1 MGLHWQFGVVQ
12 GASAVDN
19 TYSLAFIKTAVDG
32 DVGTSVRIARAGINP
47 KTELM
52 TGGQDRIFLV
62 TEPGSNEQLISY
74 SYNDTNISTAIFE
87 TDNIEGDISLNTH
100 NPRGTCFANNGSF
113 LYVIGLASPYLK
125 RYALSTPYDLSS
137 VAATTTADTSS
148 FASPQGIAF
157 KTDGSVMFLPESN
170 NADVKVVGLSTN
182 YDITSTFSTS
192 TVSLA
197 VTDDDGDTITA
208 LFGIRFNPDGTKV
221 FVCYK
226 SNDTPKVAEFSLS
239 TPFDLSTK
247 TFVTSLN
254 LGGRL
259 GNFDATTFASPAGLD
274 WNSDGSELYVAG
286 LHEDF
291 NDSSPKQSK
300 VAQLSG
306 TPGNVFTPKVV
317 SDMDIGSITFNTQFS
332 GNGQS
337 SASPLVYEALSALE
351 IEVSSTGLV
360 PGAGDITMA
369 IKTLTDD
376 GINFDN
382 LGHVS
387 YSWSIVNFADK
398 AGNFNFPTNWVGTTA
413 TSRVWD
419 TLRIDVPALGFEES
433 EHTIRVRCVIN
444 TQAFGDTFVDFVFP
458 IIFIEV

>member
-62 TEPGSNEQLISY
+62 TEPGSNEELISY
-74 SYNDTNISTAIFE
+74 SYNDTNISSLTFE
-87 TDNIEGDISLNTH
+87 EDNKDADISLNAH
-100 NPRGTCFANNGSF
+100 NPRGTCFANNGGL
-113 LYVIGLASPYLK
+113 LYVIGLNAPFLK
-125 RYALSTPYDLSS
+125 RYVLSAAYDLTS
-137 VAATTTADTSS
+137 VTSTTTRDTSAFS
-148 FASPQGIAF
+148 SPQGIAF
-157 KTDGSVMFLPESN
+157 KTDGSVMFLALST
-170 NADVKVVGLSTN
+170 NADVAVVGLSNN

-208 LFGIRFNPDGTKV
+208 LFGIRFNPDGTKL

-226 SNDTPKVAEFSLS
+226 SNNLPKVAEFSLS

-259 GNFDATTFASPAGLD
+259 GNFDATTFTSPAGLD

-286 LHEDF
+286 IDEDF

-317 SDMDIGSITFNTQFS
+317 SDMDVGSIGLNAQFS

-337 SASPLVYEALSALE
+337 SASPIIYEAQSALE

-360 PGAGDITMA
+360 PGAGDITME

-387 YSWSIVNFADK
+387 YSWSIVNFTDK

-433 EHTIRVRCVIN
+433 ENTIRVRCVIN
-444 TQAFGDTFVDFVFP
+444 TQAFGDTFVDFLFSIMFV
-458 IIFIEV
+458 EV

>member
-52 TGGQDRIFLV
+52 TSQYSIFLV
-62 TEPGSNEQLISY
+62 TEPGSNEQLIAY
-74 SYNDTNISTAIFE
+74 AHDDNDISTAVFA
-87 TDNIEGDISLNTH
+87 TDNIESDISLNAH
-100 NPRGTCFANNGSF
+100 NPRGTCFANNGGL
-113 LYVIGLASPYLK
+113 LYVIGLNTPFLK
-125 RYALSTPYDLSS
+125 RYVLSTAYDLSS
-137 VAATTTADTSS
+137 VSSTTTRDTSAFS
-148 FASPQGIAF
+148 SPQGIAF
-157 KTDGSVMFLPESN
+157 KTDGSVMFLALST
-170 NADVKVVGLSTN
+170 NADVAVVGLSNN

-208 LFGIRFNPDGTKV
+208 LTGIRFNPDGTKV

-226 SNDTPKVAEFSLS
+226 SNNLPKVAEFSLS

-254 LGGRL
+254 LSNRL
-259 GNFDATTFASPAGLD
+259 GNFDATTFTAPAGLD

-286 LHEDF
+286 IHEDF

-300 VAQLSG
+300 VVQLLG
-306 TPGNVFTPKVV
+306 TPGNVFTPKIV
-317 SDMDIGSITFNTQFS
+317 SDMDIGSITLNAQFS

-337 SASPLVYEALSALE
+337 SASQLIYQAQGALE
-351 IEVSSTGLV
+351 IVVSSTGLV
-360 PGAGDITMA
+360 PGAGDITME

-419 TLRIDVPALGFEES
+419 TLRIDVPALGFESS
-433 EHTIRVRCVIN
+433 EHTLRVRCVVN
-444 TQAFGDTFVDFVFP
+444 TQAFGDTFVDFLLGV
-458 IIFIEV
+458 IFFED